1 MEKIVISK
9 QLEEMA
15 EQKDL
20 FRSSNLFRCILGL
33 NELESHV
40 FSYLLK
46 NDYVT
51 TLELANVFDKD
62 RSSIQRALQN
72 LSEMKVILRESMSL
86 KDYNDIK
93 GTEDNG
99 SRGYVYVYSA
109 RDLEYIKLQFQEL
122 LDKWYNSMKKYIKS
136 LDSLFDCYEEEGKI
150 C

>member
-1 MEKIVISK
+1 MESISK
-9 QLEEMA
+9 QLREMA
-15 EQKDL
+15 EEKDL

-72 LSEMKVILRESMSL
+72 LSEMKVILRDSMSL
-86 KDYNDIK
+86 KEYNDIK
-93 GTEDNG
+93 GLDDSGN
-99 SRGYVYVYSA
+99 SVYSA
-109 RDLEYIKLQFQEL
+109 RDLEYIKFQFQEL
-122 LDKWYNSMKKYIKS
+122 LDKWYDSMKKYIKS

>member
-1 MEKIVISK
+1 MESISK
-9 QLEEMA
+9 QLREMA
-15 EQKDL
+15 EEKDL

-72 LSEMKVILRESMSL
+72 LSEMKVILRDSMSL
-86 KDYNDIK
+86 KEYNDIK
-93 GTEDNG
+93 GLDDSGN
-99 SRGYVYVYSA
+99 RGYVYVYSA
-109 RDLEYIKLQFQEL
+109 RDLEYIKFQFQEL
-122 LDKWYNSMKKYIKS
+122 LDKWYDSMKKYIKS

>member
-1 MEKIVISK
+1 VESISK
-9 QLEEMA
+9 QLREMA
-15 EQKDL
+15 EEKDL

-72 LSEMKVILRESMSL
+72 LSEMKVILRDSMSL

-93 GTEDNG
+93 GKEDNG
-99 SRGYVYVYSA
+99 NRGYVYVYSA
-109 RDLEYIKLQFQEL
+109 RELEYIKLQFQEL
-122 LDKWYNSMKKYIKS
+122 LDKWYDSMKKYIKS